1 MRPREGHEL
10 REQLLGPGR
19 RGAGRAPLR
28 LHDHAPELAAVLGE
42 EVGPGGPERRGV
54 AVAEDV
60 RRRVD
65 ELCRFRR
72 AAHGRHGARG
82 HAEARRRRAVVGPV
96 RDGDLGA
103 GSLAA
108 RLLQVQ
114 QQLDGREHG
123 RRALDLQAHAPV
135 VPEGLGQVLRELL
148 VEAVVLRRQRG
159 RRVLHQGARE
169 AVRRERVERRLLV
182 LVALDEHAAQ
192 RLALEDLAAGA
203 ADGQHRRLGSLGR
216 APDLLD
222 APLAEDDGRHAQH
235 RAVVRA
241 ARDAR
246 GRGEAAAREAGG
258 HRGSG
263 HFFLARQSSPSASFR
278 QRVQRA
284 VHEAA
289 LEPST
294 WHLERHLAL
303 AFGSVLVALPA
314 LPQRIRIAAV
324 AWDLLRIAAASLRP
338 ALHRCDRSLNAFASA

>member
-65 ELCRFRR
+65 ELVRLTR

-159 RRVLHQGARE
+159 RRVLHERARE

-258 HRGSG
+258 HRVDR
-263 HFFLARQSSPSASFR
+263 HFFWRRKARR
-278 QRVQRA
+278 
-284 VHEAA
+284 
-289 LEPST
+289 
-294 WHLERHLAL
+294 RHLSGNESNERCTKPLLSPPLGTSSATWRSRL
-303 AFGSVLVALPA
+303 AASSSLCRRCRSAYASQPSPGTCCASLPRRSDR
-314 LPQRIRIAAV
+314 LCIAA
-324 AWDLLRIAAASLRP
+324 I
-338 ALHRCDRSLNAFASA
+338 DR